1 MRILVVGDS
10 CKDIFIY
17 GDINRLT
24 PEAPVPV
31 FQPIRERS
39 NAGMA
44 NNVVKNVEALNSTV
58 YSITNKN
65 SIKKIRY
72 VDDKSNQMV
81 LRVDEHDYCDRID
94 ELLLSSIQNNKCY
107 ISMSGEVEVD
117 AIIISDYCKGFLNE
131 DDIKFICQ
139 NNDNVF
145 VDTKKSLGDWIE
157 ECH

>member
-81 LRVDEHDYCDRID
+81 LRVD
-94 ELLLSSIQNNKCY
+94 
-107 ISMSGEVEVD
+107 
-117 AIIISDYCKGFLNE
+117 APAP
-131 DDIKFICQ
+131 
-139 NNDNVF
+139 
-145 VDTKKSLGDWIE
+145 
-157 ECH
+157 

>member
-44 NNVVKNVEALNSTV
+44 NNVVKNV
-58 YSITNKN
+58 
-65 SIKKIRY
+65 
-72 VDDKSNQMV
+72 
-81 LRVDEHDYCDRID
+81 
-94 ELLLSSIQNNKCY
+94 
-107 ISMSGEVEVD
+107 
-117 AIIISDYCKGFLNE
+117 
-131 DDIKFICQ
+131 
-139 NNDNVF
+139 
-145 VDTKKSLGDWIE
+145 
-157 ECH
+157 

>member
-117 AIIISDYCKGFLNE
+117 AIIISDY
-131 DDIKFICQ
+131 
-139 NNDNVF
+139 
-145 VDTKKSLGDWIE
+145 
-157 ECH
+157 

>member
-1 MRILVVGDS
+1 MKVLIIGDS

-65 SIKKIRY
+65 SIKKIR
-72 VDDKSNQMV
+72 
-81 LRVDEHDYCDRID
+81 
-94 ELLLSSIQNNKCY
+94 
-107 ISMSGEVEVD
+107 
-117 AIIISDYCKGFLNE
+117 
-131 DDIKFICQ
+131 
-139 NNDNVF
+139 
-145 VDTKKSLGDWIE
+145 
-157 ECH
+157 